1 MKYCNQCGAEMPDVA
16 KFCGECGYPL
26 ENGQGVQQRDVY
38 QQPMSQPTYQQQ
50 PQPTTVIIQSQTNG
64 LGAAGFVVSLI
75 GLFTF
80 YIPVFGWIIMMT
92 GIFLSGYGK
101 KKEPKGL
108 AVAGTVISVIN
119 VILWLLSRYMFKSII
134 NSLLDV
140 F

>member
-1 MKYCNQCGAEMPDVA
+1 MKQCNQCGAEMPDVA
-16 KFCGECGYPL
+16 IFCGECGNPL
-26 ENGQGVQQRDVY
+26 GKEQDMQQQSVC
-38 QQPMSQPTYQQQ
+38 QQTNQQQQ

-119 VILWLLSRYMFKSII
+119 VILWLLSRYMFKSIMNGFSSI
-134 NSLLDV
+134 